1 MSCVYPFCR
10 SHTHNS
16 QRALTRTHYTM
27 LCGFYFLSAHLC
39 LLFQQVSKEVD
50 AASAGPNHQQALF
63 VLSRVRVFKWINAPR
78 ARGSEG
84 HSDGPQGADRPF
96 NINYS
101 RPELVVLMRA
111 HATSPYS
118 LPKGFLPVAPLL
130 GWAGLSSFREIV
142 CHQVDFSKQ
151 LFPRWIMEQLRA
163 SGG

>member
-1 MSCVYPFCR
+1 ML
-10 SHTHNS
+10 
-16 QRALTRTHYTM
+16 RARDQITNRHFLFYLAFAFSNELTR
-27 LCGFYFLSAHLC
+27 
-39 LLFQQVSKEVD
+39 
-50 AASAGPNHQQALF
+50 
-63 VLSRVRVFKWINAPR
+63 R

-118 LPKGFLPVAPLL
+118 IPKGFLPVAPLL

-151 LFPRWIMEQLRA
+151 LFPR
-163 SGG
+163 